1 MASGFR
7 LLAGGL
13 VAVLCGA
20 LAATA
25 TAAFPGVNGKI
36 AFERNGDIFVKD
48 SGDPAGG
55 AFIAALGQNSDP
67 AWSPD
72 GLRLAFVSDRDGLG
86 AQVWVMGPDGSNPT
100 KVTLESGEVSAPAW
114 SPDGTR
120 ITYGVSNGTDEDV
133 AVVPVAGG
141 AARILVA
148 SGTGNQSL
156 PVFTPD
162 GGRVVFQDDSAG
174 GLSIVGATG
183 VGRTAFLSDASRPDF
198 SPDGSRLLV
207 QRTDIDR
214 LQVVGADGTGGT
226 PILDGPGTR
235 PVWSPDGSFVLFH
248 RAGGGTAFNGVF
260 RIPSAGGATPIR
272 ETDGTALDLSPDWQ
286 PIGAVPVITGLPTAL
301 VAGSP
306 GATLTVD
313 GRGFAFRSVV
323 RWNGADRPTTWVSPT
338 RLTAQLTAADVASP
352 GTAQVTVFTSPSGGG
367 LSAPA
372 TATVPA
378 PPPPPPRI
386 LVKAAG
392 FSKVTWRRSRV
403 RGTLRVGG
411 TLERAGRVEVA
422 LLRGKRV
429 AQRTVLKLPAGAFT
443 KKVALSRSLLPGRY
457 TLRLREIG
465 TPSGPALV
473 TTQRRVLLT
482 APPEGVVSRTFVAAL
497 LNGPPART
505 LRDKSRIFA
514 HFVFAALPKGKR
526 RITTT
531 WFPPGPPT
539 GTDARPRTR
548 LVTSF
553 LTRKPELPA
562 GTYRC
567 ELRVDGALVAVASIR
582 LR

>member
-1 MASGFR
+1 MGSARR

-20 LAATA
+20 LAGTA

-36 AFERNGDIFVKD
+36 ALSRDGQIVVKNPGDLTGGTALTAT
-48 SGDPAGG
+48 GDN
-55 AFIAALGQNSDP
+55 QDP

-72 GLRLAFVSDRDGLG
+72 GLRIAFVSDRAGG
-86 AQVWVMGPDGSNPT
+86 TYNVWTMNADGSNQAQLT
-100 KVTLESGEVSAPAW
+100 FESGDAEAPAW

-120 ITYGVSNGTDEDV
+120 MAYGVSNGTDDDV
-133 AVVPVAGG
+133 VVRGLTNGSRLVVAGG
-141 AARILVA
+141 P
-148 SGTGNQSL
+148 GDQDL
-156 PVFTPD
+156 PVFTAD
-162 GGRVVFQDDSAG
+162 GSRVIFNDDSVG
-174 GLSIVGATG
+174 GLSVVGATG
-183 VGRTAFLSDASRPDF
+183 AGRASFLSDAEAPDV
-198 SPDGSRLLV
+198 SPDGTRIV
-207 QRTDIDR
+207 VRRTDIQR
-214 LQVVGADGTGGT
+214 LQVVNADGTGGT
-226 PILDGPGTR
+226 PVLDGEPAAK
-235 PVWSPDGSFVLFH
+235 PVWSPDGTRIVFQKTGMGSQLFS
-248 RAGGGTAFNGVF
+248 
-260 RIPSAGGATPIR
+260 IPSTGAASSSPETTAGTLNFNA
-272 ETDGTALDLSPDWQ
+272 DWQ
-286 PIGAVPVITGLPTAL
+286 AIGAVPVITGLPQAL
-301 VAGSP
+301 VAGAP

-392 FSKVTWRRSRV
+392 FSKATWRRSRV
-403 RGTLRVGG
+403 RGTLRVAG

-473 TTQRRVLLT
+473 TTQRGVRLT

-539 GTDARPRTR
+539 GTDVRPRTR